1 MMNLWIFDSG
11 FIFLVLP
18 AMAFAL
24 YAQAKVKS
32 TYNRF
37 ARVAARGRISGA
49 QVARDLLERGG
60 LSNVPVRQTP
70 GELTDHY
77 DPRTREVKLSP
88 AVFQGNSLAAL
99 GIAAHEVGH
108 ALQHHDGYAPLAI
121 RNSIVPLAGFGSR
134 AALPLFFI
142 GFLFSGGGD
151 GGFGVLMMDLGIAVF
166 FFAVLFQIVTLPVEF
181 NASNRAIASLGG
193 GGYLEGRE
201 LDGAKAVLNAAA
213 LTYVA
218 AMAVSLAHLF
228 RLILLR
234 NRS

>member
-37 ARVAARGRISGA
+37 AKIGARGRITGG
-49 QVARDLLERGG
+49 QVARDLLDKAG
-60 LSNVPVRQTP
+60 LEHVPVKQTS

-77 DPRTREVKLSP
+77 DPRSREVKLSSP
-88 AVFQGNSLAAL
+88 VFQSNALASL

-108 ALQHHDGYAPLAI
+108 ALQHSDGYAPLAI
-121 RNSIVPLAGFGSR
+121 RNSIVPLAGFGSQ
-134 AALPLFFI
+134 AAFPLFLI
-142 GFLFSGGGD
+142 GFLFSAGE
-151 GGFGVLMMDLGIAVF
+151 GGFGILLMDLGIIVF
-166 FFAVLFQIVTLPVEF
+166 SFAVLFQIITLPVEF
-181 NASNRAIASLGG
+181 NASNRAIASLSS
-193 GGYLEGRE
+193 GGYLQGRE
-201 LDGAKAVLNAAA
+201 LAGAKQVLNAAA

-234 NRS
+234 GRE

>member
-1 MMNLWIFDSG
+1 MWIFDSG

-37 ARVAARGRISGA
+37 SRVAARGRISGG
-49 QVARDLLERGG
+49 QLARDLLERRG
-60 LSNVPVRQTP
+60 LSNVRVLQTP

-77 DPRTREVKLSP
+77 DPRSREVKLSAP
-88 AVFQGNSLAAL
+88 IFQGNSLAAL

-108 ALQHHDGYAPLAI
+108 ALQHSDGYAPLVI
-121 RNSIVPLAGFGSR
+121 RNSIVPVAGFGSR
-134 AALPLFFI
+134 AAFPLFFI
-142 GFLFSGGGD
+142 GFLFSAGD
-151 GGFGVLMMDLGIAVF
+151 GGFGTILMDIGIIVF

-181 NASNRAIASLGG
+181 NASSRAIASLDG
-193 GGYLEGRE
+193 GGYLQGQE
-201 LDGAKAVLNAAA
+201 LHGAKAVLNAAA

>member
-1 MMNLWIFDSG
+1 MNLWIFDSG

-32 TYNRF
+32 TYNRY
-37 ARVAARGRISGA
+37 AKVAARGRVTGG
-49 QVARDLLERGG
+49 QVARDLLDHTGM
-60 LSNVPVRQTP
+60 SNVRVLQTP

-77 DPRTREVKLSP
+77 DPRSKEVKLSAP
-88 AVFQGNSLAAL
+88 IFKGNSLAAL

-108 ALQHHDGYAPLAI
+108 ALQHNDGYAPLAI

-134 AALPLFFI
+134 AAFPIFLI
-142 GFLFSGGGD
+142 GFLFSAGE
-151 GGFGVLMMDLGIAVF
+151 GGFGLLLMDIGIVVF
-166 FFAVLFQIVTLPVEF
+166 SFAVLFQIITLPVEF
-181 NASNRAIASLGG
+181 NASNRAIASLSG
-193 GGYLEGRE
+193 GGYLQGRE

-234 NRS
+234 GRD

>member
-32 TYNRF
+32 TYNRY
-37 ARVAARGRISGA
+37 AKVAARGRISGA
-49 QVARDLLERGG
+49 QVARDLLEHAGV
-60 LSNVPVRQTP
+60 SNVSVRQTP

-77 DPRTREVKLSP
+77 DPRSREVKLSP
-88 AVFQGNSLAAL
+88 QIFQGNSLAAL

-108 ALQHHDGYAPLAI
+108 ALQHNDGYAPLAI

-134 AALPLFFI
+134 AAFPLFFI
-142 GFLFSGGGD
+142 GFLFSAGTGE
-151 GGFGVLMMDLGIAVF
+151 FGILLMDIGIVVF
-166 FFAVLFQIVTLPVEF
+166 SFAVLFQIVTLPVEF

-228 RLILLR
+228 RMILLR
-234 NRS
+234 GRN

>member
-1 MMNLWIFDSG
+1 MWFFDSG

-49 QVARDLLERGG
+49 QVARNMLEQSG
-60 LSNVPVRQTP
+60 LSNVPVLQTP

-77 DPRTREVKLSP
+77 DPRTREVKLSAP
-88 AVFQGNSLAAL
+88 VFQGNSLAAL

-108 ALQHHDGYAPLAI
+108 ALQHHEGYAPLAI

-134 AALPLFFI
+134 AAFPLFFI
-142 GFLFSGGGD
+142 GFLFSAGEGGLGLL
-151 GGFGVLMMDLGIAVF
+151 LMDIGIAVF

-181 NASNRAIASLGG
+181 NASSRAVAALGG
-193 GGYLEGRE
+193 GGYLQERE
-201 LDGAKAVLNAAA
+201 LNGARQVLNAAA

>member
-1 MMNLWIFDSG
+1 MNLWIFDSG

-18 AMAFAL
+18 ALAFAL

-32 TYNRF
+32 TYNRY
-37 ARVAARGRISGA
+37 AKVAARGRINGG
-49 QVARDLLERGG
+49 QVARDLLEHAG
-60 LSNVPVRQTP
+60 LSNVKVLQTP

-77 DPRTREVKLSP
+77 DPRSREVKLSAP
-88 AVFQGNSLAAL
+88 IFQGNSLAAL

-108 ALQHHDGYAPLAI
+108 AIQHHDGYAPLAI

-134 AALPLFFI
+134 AAFPLFFI
-142 GFLFSGGGD
+142 GFLFSAGQGE
-151 GGFGVLMMDLGIAVF
+151 FGILLMDIGIVVF
-166 FFAVLFQIVTLPVEF
+166 SFAVLFQIVTLPVEF
-181 NASNRAIASLGG
+181 NASSRAITSLAG

-228 RLILLR
+228 RMILLR
-234 NRS
+234 GRN

>member
-1 MMNLWIFDSG
+1 MWIFDSG

-18 AMAFAL
+18 AMGFAL

-32 TYNRF
+32 TYKRF
-37 ARVAARGRISGA
+37 ARVAARSRISGG
-49 QVARDLLERGG
+49 QLARDLLERSG
-60 LSNVPVRQTP
+60 LSNVRVLQTP

-77 DPRTREVKLSP
+77 DPRSREVKLSAP
-88 AVFQGNSLAAL
+88 IFQGNSLAAL

-108 ALQHHDGYAPLAI
+108 ALQHNDGYAPLAI

-134 AALPLFFI
+134 AAFPLFFI
-142 GFLFSGGGD
+142 GFLFSAGEGS
-151 GGFGVLMMDLGIAVF
+151 FGELLMSIGIVVF

-181 NASNRAIASLGG
+181 NASSRAIASLGG
-193 GGYLEGRE
+193 GGYLDGQE